1 MLQQEGA
8 RTSNRLPCPL
18 RRAELV
24 LTWGQ
29 GREVSRNQDGGVA
42 WVFCPPRRG
51 VVCRGHSAFA
61 PGSSEVAVGL
71 LGLFVS
77 HCPAFAPTTH
87 ACIYKYFQSLGGS
100 DGKVSAC
107 NADRGLIP
115 GAGRSP
121 GEGNDNPLQLLACRI
136 PRTEEPGGLQ
146 SMGSQSC
153 T

>member
-1 MLQQEGA
+1 M
-8 RTSNRLPCPL
+8 
-18 RRAELV
+18 
-24 LTWGQ
+24 
-29 GREVSRNQDGGVA
+29 
-42 WVFCPPRRG
+42 
-51 VVCRGHSAFA
+51 CRGHSAFA

-100 DGKVSAC
+100 DGKESAC
-107 NADRGLIP
+107 NADGSSIP

-136 PRTEEPGGLQ
+136 PRREEPGGLQ
-146 SMGSQSC
+146 SMGPQSWTWLSRAALSWSLC
-153 T
+153 ALLLRETSVQAQAVQQSPRPRLSHCDFDDEGYAQDDWW